1 MILDEVKAYLR
12 VYDEHSDGLI
22 QAMIDTAKELVE
34 GSTGQ
39 EYNDSKL
46 ENMCIKLL
54 VRHWY
59 DNEQDDVPYGIQ
71 TMMTQI
77 EYK

>member
-1 MILDEVKAYLR
+1 MLLDEVKIFLR
-12 VYDEHSDGLI
+12 VYDDHSDELI
-22 QAMIDTAKELVE
+22 QAMIDTAIELVE
-34 GSTGQ
+34 GSTGK
-39 EYNDSKL
+39 EFDESNLEKL
-46 ENMCIKLL
+46 CVKLL

-59 DNEQDDVPYGIQ
+59 DNETEDIPFGIQ